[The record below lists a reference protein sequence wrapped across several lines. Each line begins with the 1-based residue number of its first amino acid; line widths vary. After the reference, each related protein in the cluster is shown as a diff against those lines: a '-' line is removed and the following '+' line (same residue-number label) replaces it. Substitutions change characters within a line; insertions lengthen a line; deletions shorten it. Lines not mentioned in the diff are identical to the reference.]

1 MSSRINF
8 HYVDIKS
15 KFVDRKNFSDF
26 LCKIF
31 DYEWQTLEKVDV
43 LFCSDIYLLDL
54 NKKFLRHDFFTDTI
68 TFNYNLDGNPVIG
81 EVYISLDRIKD
92 NAIVYKTNYQEE
104 LKRVIIHG
112 VLHLCGYSDKKKH
125 KKVMTIKQEDYLKF
139 YYVSR
144 ETKRNV

>member
-54 NKKFLRHDFFTDTI
+54 NKNFLRHDFFTDTI
-68 TFNYNLDGNPVIG
+68 TFNYNLAGNPIIG
-81 EVYISLDRIKD
+81 EVYISLDRVKD
-92 NAIVYKTNYQEE
+92 NAIVFKTNYQDE

-125 KKVMTIKQEDYLKF
+125 KKVMTIKQENYLKF